1 MVIAKYILIKL
12 SFYGLTTQHANYQH
26 APIILF
32 CLVFNIKVLS
42 LTKHVVHGLPSH
54 WITTWKHLQITGVQQ
69 EQKCEFHILQMLL
82 FIPNIN
88 ACIPQDRPSATCATN
103 SIHKCAYLLC
113 TITNCKRHDGKA
125 EENITFFEVCKWIL
139 VRQKGLINIYQ
150 GSRVTQFLCTTCVC
164 QYCSL
169 FGWPWRGGDARVIAE
184 VCVGVFRVPI
194 LNFLA

>member
-1 MVIAKYILIKL
+1 MVW
-12 SFYGLTTQHANYQH
+12 QHIMQ
-26 APIILF
+26 IINMHPSYYS
-32 CLVFNIKVLS
+32 VWS
-42 LTKHVVHGLPSH
+42 LTLKYWAWPNMWFMVYQAAESQHENICKSLEFKKNKNP
-54 WITTWKHLQITGVQQ
+54 
-69 EQKCEFHILQMLL
+69 CEFHILQMLL

-88 ACIPQDRPSATCATN
+88 ACIPQDRPSATCAKN

-113 TITNCKRHDGKA
+113 TITNCKRHDGEA

-184 VCVGVFRVPI
+184 VCVRVFRVPI